1 MEALPDELIDRIRDL
16 RPRHPTAVM
25 IEDFYRRIGY
35 SGHGSGTGEEDEDLL
50 WCLSDHRAAPDYFDS
65 KHDGKR
71 GCVRAFYGWGDELSD
86 MRLHGLRR

>member
-1 MEALPDELIDRIRDL
+1 MEALPDELIDRIREL
-16 RPRHPTAVM
+16 RPRRPTAVM

-50 WCLSDHRAAPDYFDS
+50 WCLSDYKAEPDYFDAR
-65 KHDGKR
+65 HDGKR
-71 GCVRAFYGWGDELSD
+71 GCVRAFYGWGDECSD